1 MRNLIAFLIKNSS
14 WFVLIFLEIIC
25 FYFVFQYNSYQR
37 SVYLNS
43 SNEIVGRVYGISGN
57 IISYFGL
64 RDANEDLLLKNAYLQ
79 EKVSDLENY
88 IHKLETDTLTTR
100 AFIRDSTIADT
111 KQYEYI
117 IARVIN
123 KSVSRAE
130 NYITIN
136 KGRNDGITKEM
147 GVISQQGIIGIVRA
161 VSANYSVVQP
171 VINPKTILSC
181 KVKGSNIPGSLV
193 WGQDDYRYVN
203 LQDFPRYEKFEIG
216 DTVITSGYSGIFPE
230 GIMIGVV
237 EDSKGQS
244 DDNFLILKVRLS
256 TDFSTLKD
264 VLVVKNHNREEIT
277 ELEKEILV
285 NDK

>member
-14 WFVLIFLEIIC
+14 WFVFIFLEIIC

-43 SNEIVGRVYGISGN
+43 SNEIVGRVYDISGN
-57 IISYFGL
+57 VISYFGL
-64 RDANEDLLLKNAYLQ
+64 REVNEDLLLKNADLQ
-79 EKVSDLENY
+79 ERVFELEKY
-88 IHKLETDTLTTR
+88 IHTIHTDTLKSH
-100 AFIRDSTIADT
+100 AFIKDSTIT
-111 KQYEYI
+111 NTRQYEHI

-123 KSVSRAE
+123 NSISKAE

-136 KGRNDGITKEM
+136 KGSNDGISKEM

-161 VSANYSVVQP
+161 VSSNYSVIQP

-193 WGQDDYRYVN
+193 WGGDDYRYVN
-203 LQDFPRYEKFEIG
+203 LQDFPRYERFEIG

-237 EDSKGQS
+237 EDSKGQN

-264 VLVVKNHNREEIT
+264 VLVIKNHNRDEIIG
-277 ELEKEILV
+277 LEKEILV